1 MPEHESPGILSPD
14 GVHFEIT
21 VPVVVVGAGA
31 CGLIAAMAA
40 QEAGAEVL
48 VLERDSTP
56 FGSTGLSS
64 GMIPAAGT
72 RAQQRKGVQDTP
84 ELLISDI
91 LAKNRQTARA
101 DIVEAVARA
110 SGPTVD
116 WLSEERDV
124 PLELVEGFLYPG
136 TSRMRMH
143 APPEVSGTALMKSL
157 QSAVGRSGVEILT
170 DAQVATLFATP
181 KGRIAGVRIQ
191 RPDGSEETIGTDSL
205 ILACNGFGG
214 NPSMVRRFIPEM
226 KDALY
231 FGHPGNQGEALIW
244 GETLGAA
251 TEHLGSYQGHGS
263 VAHPHS
269 ILITWAIMMEGG
281 IQVNAAGQ
289 RFSDEHVGYSEQAF
303 LVLRQPG
310 GMAWNIYDARLH
322 ELGLG
327 FEDYRQ
333 AESSGAIVRTETV
346 TELADILGLPAR
358 LEKTVG
364 ETQEL
369 ARNGEV
375 CPFGRSFKDQRPLE
389 TPYYGVKVRGALFH
403 TQGGLMIDVEGR
415 VLFPD
420 GRPFPN
426 LFAGGGAACGIS
438 GSQSWGYL
446 SGNGLLTASTLGR
459 LSGLAAARLVGGD

>member
-1 MPEHESPGILSPD
+1 MD
-14 GVHFEIT
+14 
-21 VPVVVVGAGA
+21 A
-31 CGLIAAMAA
+31 
-40 QEAGAEVL
+40 
-48 VLERDSTP
+48 
-56 FGSTGLSS
+56 
-64 GMIPAAGT
+64 
-72 RAQQRKGVQDTP
+72 
-84 ELLISDI
+84 
-91 LAKNRQTARA
+91 LAH
-101 DIVEAVARA
+101 A
-110 SGPTVD
+110 SGPTID
-116 WLSEERDV
+116 WLSEERGL

-143 APPEVSGTALMKSL
+143 APPEVSGASLMTSL
-157 QSAVGRSGVEILT
+157 QRAVEESGIQILT
-170 DAQVATLFATP
+170 DAQVPTLFATAD
-181 KGRIAGVRIQ
+181 GRIVGVRVR
-191 RPDGSEETIGTDSL
+191 RPDGSQEAIGADAL

-214 NPSMVRRFIPEM
+214 NSGMVRRFIPEM

-231 FGHPGNQGEALIW
+231 FGHPGNQGEALRW
-244 GETLGAA
+244 GEALGAA

-281 IQVNAAGQ
+281 IQVNATGK
-289 RFSDEHVGYSEQAF
+289 RFSNEHVGYSEQAF

-333 AESSGAIVRTETV
+333 AEASGAMVRAETV
-346 TELADILGLPAR
+346 KELAAVLGLPAG
-358 LEKTVG
+358 LETTVD
-364 ETQEL
+364 ESREL
-369 ARNGEV
+369 ARKGGV

-389 TPYYGVKVRGALFH
+389 SPYYGVKVTGALFH
-403 TQGGLMIDVEGR
+403 TQGGLMTDVEGR

-420 GRPFPN
+420 GSPFPN

-438 GSQSWGYL
+438 GPESWGYL

-459 LSGLAAARLVGGD
+459 LSGGAAARIVTGT

>member
-1 MPEHESPGILSPD
+1 VSTHESPCVLPPD
-14 GVHFEIT
+14 GIHFEIT

-48 VLERDSTP
+48 VLERDPVP

-72 RAQQRKGVQDTP
+72 LAQHRKGVEDTP
-84 ELLISDI
+84 EALINDI
-91 LAKNRQTARA
+91 MAKNRGMARA
-101 DIVEAVARA
+101 DLVDAIARA

-116 WLSEERDV
+116 WLSEVRGV

-143 APPEVSGTALMKSL
+143 APPEVSGTALMTSL
-157 QSAVGRSGVEILT
+157 QRAVEESGIQILT
-170 DAQVATLFATP
+170 DAQVTTLFATTE
-181 KGRIAGVRIQ
+181 GRIAGVRIR
-191 RPDGSEETIGTDSL
+191 RPDGSEETIGSDAL

-214 NPSMVRRFIPEM
+214 NPDMVRRFISEM

-263 VAHPHS
+263 VAQPHS
-269 ILITWAIMMEGG
+269 ILITWALIMEGG
-281 IQVNAAGQ
+281 IQVNATGK
-289 RFSDEHVGYSEQAF
+289 RFSNEHLGYSEQAF
-303 LVLRQPG
+303 LVLKQPG
-310 GMAWNIYDARLH
+310 GVAWNIYDARLH

-333 AESSGAIVRTETV
+333 AQASGAIVQAPTV
-346 TELADILGLPAR
+346 KELAETLGLPAG

-364 ETQEL
+364 EIQEL
-369 ARNGEV
+369 ARKGEV
-375 CPFGRSFKDQRPLE
+375 CPFGRSFKNQRPLE
-389 TPYYGVKVRGALFH
+389 PPYCGVQVTGALFH
-403 TQGGLMIDVEGR
+403 TQGGLMTDVEGR
-415 VLFPD
+415 VLFLD
-420 GRPFPN
+420 GHRFPN

-438 GSQSWGYL
+438 GPESWGYL
-446 SGNGLLTASTLGR
+446 SGNGLLMASTLGR
-459 LSGLAAARLVGGD
+459 LSGLAAARILSGS

>member
-1 MPEHESPGILSPD
+1 MSINESPGVLPPD

-21 VPVVVVGAGA
+21 VPVVVGAGA

-48 VLERDSTP
+48 VLERDSVP

-72 RAQQRKGVQDTP
+72 LAQQRKGVEDTP

-91 LAKNRQTARA
+91 MGKSRGTARTDLVDA
-101 DIVEAVARA
+101 LAHA
-110 SGPTVD
+110 SGPTID
-116 WLSEERDV
+116 WLSEERGV

-143 APPEVSGTALMKSL
+143 APPEVSGASLMTSL
-157 QSAVGRSGVEILT
+157 QRAVEESGIQILT
-170 DAQVATLFATP
+170 DAQVPTLFATAD
-181 KGRIAGVRIQ
+181 GRIVGVRVR
-191 RPDGSEETIGTDSL
+191 RPDGSQEAIGADAL

-214 NPSMVRRFIPEM
+214 NSGMVRRFIPEM

-231 FGHPGNQGEALIW
+231 FGHPGNQGEALRW
-244 GETLGAA
+244 GEALGAA

-281 IQVNAAGQ
+281 IQVNATGK
-289 RFSDEHVGYSEQAF
+289 RFSNEHVGYSEQAF

-333 AESSGAIVRTETV
+333 AEASGAMVQAETV
-346 TELADILGLPAR
+346 KELAAVLGLPAG
-358 LEKTVG
+358 LETTVD
-364 ETQEL
+364 ESREL
-369 ARNGEV
+369 ARKGGV

-389 TPYYGVKVRGALFH
+389 SPYYGVKVTGALFH
-403 TQGGLMIDVEGR
+403 TQGGLMTDVEGR

-420 GRPFPN
+420 GSPFPN

-438 GSQSWGYL
+438 GPESWGYL

-459 LSGLAAARLVGGD
+459 LSGGAAARIVTGT